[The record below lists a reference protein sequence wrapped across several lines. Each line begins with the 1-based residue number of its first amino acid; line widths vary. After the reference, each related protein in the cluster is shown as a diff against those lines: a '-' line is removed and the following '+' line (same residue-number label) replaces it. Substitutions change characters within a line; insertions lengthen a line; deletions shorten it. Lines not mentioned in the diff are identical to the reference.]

1 MAARAFSDLTR
12 RGRARRLRLIARQ
25 ALVERG
31 LGDCSLEFLGDDT
44 NTLFRARPSAG
55 PGFVV
60 RIGVHGPIAHSPAEA
75 QAETEWLAS
84 LRASGLTVPE
94 PVPDRRGRLVS
105 VLSAAGVEG
114 PRVVVV
120 FRWLPGSLLQERLT
134 PANLE
139 AYGRL
144 AAELHRHAAG
154 FRPPGESPL
163 PRYDRLFPFDQP
175 EVLFAAGPSPLLPPE
190 RLAVFHRAAERAEE
204 AIARLRATG
213 PMRLLHG
220 DFHVWNVLVHR
231 GQLAAIDFEDLMW
244 GWPIQDIATAMYYLH
259 HRPDFPGV
267 VAGFRRGYEQVS
279 PWPETEPGELG
290 TFIAG
295 RALVLAN
302 DVLQMAPDTLGDLD
316 VPEFFAR
323 AERRLRAI
331 LEGGAFAG

>member
-1 MAARAFSDLTR
+1 VAARAFSDLTR
-12 RGRARRLRLIARQ
+12 RGRARRLRAIARQ
-25 ALVERG
+25 ALEERG
-31 LGDCSLEFLGDDT
+31 LEDCALEFLTDHT
-44 NTLFRARPSAG
+44 NTLFRARVAG
-55 PGFVV
+55 EPGFVV

-94 PVPDRRGRLVS
+94 PVPDRRGHLVS
-105 VLSAAGVEG
+105 VLSAPGVEG
-114 PRVVVV
+114 RRVVVV

-144 AAELHRHAAG
+144 AAELHRHAAD
-154 FRPPGESPL
+154 FRRPGRSPL

-175 EVLFAAGPSPLLPPE
+175 ELLFGPPTSPLLPPD
-190 RLAVFHRAAERAEE
+190 RLAVFRRAAERVEE
-204 AIARLRATG
+204 AIARLQATG
-213 PMRLLHG
+213 PPRLLHG

-231 GQLAAIDFEDLMW
+231 GDLAAIDFEDLMW
-244 GWPIQDIATAMYYLH
+244 GWPIQDIGTALYYLF
-259 HRPDFPGV
+259 HRPDFETV
-267 VAGFRRGYEQVS
+267 RDDFRRGYEQVAR
-279 PWPETEPGELG
+279 WPETQPGELE
-290 TFIAG
+290 TFVAG

-302 DVLQMAPDTLGDLD
+302 DVLQMAPETLGDLD

-331 LEGGAFAG
+331 LDGGEFRG